1 MSNNGIERRISTQ
14 WLVSAAGLPV
24 IHRRCL
30 RCTSETYCP
39 DGTFR
44 VNANGKLLDVWL
56 LARCGGCGKT
66 LNLTVLERVKVRAI
80 DPETLTRFHDND
92 LELTARLLEDPALA
106 RRNSV
111 TVDWDDAWTL
121 EKATLGA
128 SEANVVEIS
137 VRFTLRI
144 PVKVTALLSVGLDVS
159 RSEVRRLVA
168 DGSLSSAHCL
178 TGKASGDFSFALRR

>member
-1 MSNNGIERRISTQ
+1 MAGVRGGPARHPPPLPALHVGDVLPGRDVSRER
-14 WLVSAAGLPV
+14 
-24 IHRRCL
+24 
-30 RCTSETYCP
+30 
-39 DGTFR
+39 
-44 VNANGKLLDVWL
+44 
-56 LARCGGCGKT
+56 
-66 LNLTVLERVKVRAI
+66 ER
-80 DPETLTRFHDND
+80 
-92 LELTARLLEDPALA
+92 LA

-168 DGSLSSAHCL
+168 DGSQSSAHCL
-178 TGKASGDFSFALRR
+178 TGTASGDFSFALRR

>member
-1 MSNNGIERRISTQ
+1 VR
-14 WLVSAAGLPV
+14 V
-24 IHRRCL
+24 
-30 RCTSETYCP
+30 TSP
-39 DGTFR
+39 
-44 VNANGKLLDVWL
+44 
-56 LARCGGCGKT
+56 
-66 LNLTVLERVKVRAI
+66 LNFEEPVKVRAI

-121 EKATLGA
+121 DKATLGA

>member
-1 MSNNGIERRISTQ
+1 VHSGQGLLFRALRI
-14 WLVSAAGLPV
+14 P
-24 IHRRCL
+24 HRP
-30 RCTSETYCP
+30 SE
-39 DGTFR
+39 
-44 VNANGKLLDVWL
+44 
-56 LARCGGCGKT
+56 
-66 LNLTVLERVKVRAI
+66 
-80 DPETLTRFHDND
+80 FHDND

-168 DGSLSSAHCL
+168 NGSLSSAHCL
-178 TGKASGDFSFALRR
+178 TGTASGDFSFVFRRSR